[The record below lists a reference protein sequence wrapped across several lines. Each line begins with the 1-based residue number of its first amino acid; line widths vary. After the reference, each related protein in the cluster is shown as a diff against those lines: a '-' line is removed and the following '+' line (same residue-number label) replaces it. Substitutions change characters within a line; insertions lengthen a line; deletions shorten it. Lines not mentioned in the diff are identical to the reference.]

1 MNREKVLLGLMGL
14 LAVYALI
21 YYTGFNP
28 FSKEEVFQE
37 SVEEENAVLK
47 VLAIRKIIPTTPSV
61 SLASA
66 FDWDKDL
73 FSATL
78 EIQAEDIQKQ
88 KYILTGIE
96 SSSSPSAII
105 DGEPVRI
112 GYRVGEYEVID
123 IARNQVV
130 LYGNQKRLVLV
141 LNEEPES
148 VSLNQDEFD
157 RVFREARLNGLR
169 TFEFKGRIYNTRLKS
184 EMEKF

>member
-14 LAVYALI
+14 LSVYALI

-28 FSKEEVFQE
+28 FSKEEVPQE

-47 VLAIRKIIPTTPSV
+47 VLEIRKTIPKIPSV
-61 SLASA
+61 SLASG
-66 FDWDKDL
+66 FDWDRDL
-73 FSATL
+73 FSAIL
-78 EIQAEDIQKQ
+78 EVQAEDIQKQ

-96 SSSSPSAII
+96 SSNSPSAII
-105 DGEPVRI
+105 NGEPVRI
-112 GYRVGEYEVID
+112 GYKVGEYEVID

-130 LYGNQKRLVLV
+130 LYGNQQRLVLV
-141 LNEEPES
+141 LNEEPEN

-157 RVFREARLNGLR
+157 RAFRAARQNGLR
-169 TFEFKGRIYNTRLKS
+169 TFEFQGRIYHTQLKS

>member
-78 EIQAEDIQKQ
+78 EVQTEDLPKQ

-96 SSSSPSAII
+96 SSNSPSAII

-123 IARNQVV
+123 ISRNQVV

>member
-14 LAVYALI
+14 LSVYALI

-28 FSKEEVFQE
+28 FSKEEVSQE
-37 SVEEENAVLK
+37 SAEEEIAVLK
-47 VLAIRKIIPTTPSV
+47 IVEIRKIIPKTPSV

-66 FDWDKDL
+66 FAWDRDL
-73 FSATL
+73 FSTIL
-78 EIQAEDIQKQ
+78 EVQTEDLPKQ

-123 IARNQVV
+123 ISRNQVV
-130 LYGNQKRLVLV
+130 LYGNQQRLVLV

-148 VSLNQDEFD
+148 LSLNQDEFD
-157 RVFREARLNGLR
+157 KAFREARLNGLR